1 MCIFLYPKVQIQEE
15 SNALLQIAWKLA
27 TEWAMF
33 YVINRSKGSD
43 KHLSGKITSL
53 CLGERGPT
61 GLPGIDGA
69 RGPSGRDGSPGPQ
82 GQKGEQGFPG
92 SVGLQGAAG
101 LVGLPV
107 TLLIIQDKTIC
118 TECHIMVISMPCS
131 NLEVP
136 PLIWYRN

>member
-1 MCIFLYPKVQIQEE
+1 MSQ
-15 SNALLQIAWKLA
+15 
-27 TEWAMF
+27 
-33 YVINRSKGSD
+33 YV
-43 KHLSGKITSL
+43 
-53 CLGERGPT
+53 GERGPT

-69 RGPSGRDGSPGPQ
+69 SGPPGRDGAPGPQ

-107 TLLIIQDKTIC
+107 TLLILQDKDS
-118 TECHIMVISMPCS
+118 CHVMVISMPFS

-136 PLIWYRN
+136 PPIWYRN